1 MVSVVKERCEM
12 KKRKKIKELTELQ
25 KILINIIGY
34 LYSHAIVSQSNA
46 DFEIQKIVKLKKGAK

>member
-1 MVSVVKERCEM
+1 M

-25 KILINIIGY
+25 QILVNIIGY
-34 LYSHAIVSQSNA
+34 LYSHAIISQNNA